1 LIDEKSSQGWSSEVV
16 AYQGNRSS
24 LAVNGRLFATLFDA
38 VSARTWGRP
47 RHASEID
54 LTGVTPIHLH
64 FNYENGQRRILAEV
78 AGPNPVSPQNAAL
91 VQDRVINEI
100 GSDTEINLWYRNE
113 FVVNETAVS
122 MVDN

>member
-1 LIDEKSSQGWSSEVV
+1 MAISD
-16 AYQGNRSS
+16 
-24 LAVNGRLFATLFDA
+24 LA
-38 VSARTWGRP
+38 
-47 RHASEID
+47 
-54 LTGVTPIHLH
+54 GVTPIHLH

-113 FVVNETAVS
+113 FVVNDAGYSTYEELTDPQLLQRRKVLQEIFGTDQGVFANMTKDVPSGDIETAVS